1 MERLWAS
8 DGRNGIG
15 EELSDAHTHM
25 GTVKER
31 QEREEAGI
39 VSLVCLSTPEEAR
52 EAFSGKWTYLIP
64 TCGVHPWHAH
74 RQEVESLLEWM
85 EQCPVIGEI
94 GMDSVWCQVPLHT
107 QRQVFEKQLAL
118 AGVWRKPVI
127 LHTKGRE
134 QAIARIIRTYPNRYL
149 VHWYSCQE
157 HLEDYLD
164 LDCYFSIGPDVWWN
178 EVVAQ
183 VVKKVP
189 RHRLLVET
197 DGLDSVRWA
206 FEEGRRVLG
215 KRGKDSLTA
224 ADPDGHLPP
233 WDESAE
239 EFWKNAGVLEA
250 LTVTVEWAAKI
261 LGLAAGEAGAMF
273 KENLVNGFLG
283 GKV

>member
-1 MERLWAS
+1 MEETG
-8 DGRNGIG
+8 D
-15 EELSDAHTHM
+15 
-25 GTVKER
+25 
-31 QEREEAGI
+31 
-39 VSLVCLSTPEEAR
+39 P
-52 EAFSGKWTYLIP
+52 
-64 TCGVHPWHAH
+64 
-74 RQEVESLLEWM
+74 
-85 EQCPVIGEI
+85 
-94 GMDSVWCQVPLHT
+94 
-107 QRQVFEKQLAL
+107 
-118 AGVWRKPVI
+118 
-127 LHTKGRE
+127 HTKGRE

-178 EVVAQ
+178 EAVAQ

-261 LGLAAGEAGAMF
+261 LGMAAGEAGAMF